1 MADSSE
7 ERVGREGF
15 VPRPLEE
22 HMGWLMS
29 RASHALGVALT
40 GGLSPLG
47 LNLRDYTVLIA
58 AERAAIDGL
67 SRTQLALAQAARL
80 DKSTMVVALDAL
92 EEEGLVERRA
102 DPRDRRAR
110 IVVPTEA
117 GRELL
122 ARTEQVVLDVEDQM
136 LADLGREERQILRAL
151 LTRLVVER
159 GL

>member
-1 MADSSE
+1 M
-7 ERVGREGF
+7 
-15 VPRPLEE
+15 
-22 HMGWLMS
+22 
-29 RASHALGVALT
+29 
-40 GGLSPLG
+40 
-47 LNLRDYTVLIA
+47 
-58 AERAAIDGL
+58 
-67 SRTQLALAQAARL
+67 
-80 DKSTMVVALDAL
+80 
-92 EEEGLVERRA
+92 ERRA